1 MQFLL
6 DHDVDAAVGRM
17 LRQRHHECWTAGA
30 VGLAAASDDALTV
43 WASEHGAVVIST
55 DREFGQRRSRNAIG
69 LHVWLHC
76 ADWDASTVLG
86 AHLGD
91 VVARL
96 EARSDVTV
104 RVSKE
109 GVSDSSDWR

>member
-1 MQFLL
+1 VRFLL

-17 LRQRHHECWTAGA
+17 LRQRHHDCWTAAA

-43 WASEHGAVVIST
+43 WASEHNAVVVST
-55 DREFGQRRSRNAIG
+55 DREFGQRRTRNAIG
-69 LHVWLHC
+69 WHVWLHC
-76 ADWDASTVLG
+76 ADWEASTVLG

-96 EARSDVTV
+96 EDRGDLTL
-104 RVSKE
+104 RVSKD
-109 GVSDSSDWR
+109 GVTGSSDWQ

>member
-1 MQFLL
+1 MRFLL

-17 LRQRHHECWTAGA
+17 LRQRHHECWTASA

-69 LHVWLHC
+69 LHVWLRC

-86 AHLGD
+86 ARLGD

-96 EARSDVTV
+96 EARSDLTV